1 MSRPVAGMSGRE
13 KMIAADRPGHGGEV
27 IVDDAEFGG
36 VPVGAEVQPAQI
48 LDRRCRRSRGR
59 RCCPG

>member
-1 MSRPVAGMSGRE
+1 MSGRE